1 METKLTISKES
12 LNRFNKNQ
20 NNHARRGIMGE
31 EYEPE
36 TGTTFYR
43 VDKRTAENMFN
54 RGYCVYLLPYK
65 ININSMWIKPAP
77 VRRCVGGEITNDW
90 NKTLNQFIYYCCNT
104 ETGRYP
110 KYFVTV
116 DSYIGYNL
124 TNAIAGGDNQLTTK

>member
-124 TNAIAGGDNQLTTK
+124 TNAIAGGNNQLTTK

>member
-36 TGTTFYR
+36 TETTFYR

-124 TNAIAGGDNQLTTK
+124 TNAIAGGNNTLTTK